1 MLVAETITEEMLR
14 LAGGVLV
21 VVLGLVALFVM
32 ELKSISRVMVFVIT
46 IGAGAWVLTQLG
58 VIQL

>member
-1 MLVAETITEEMLR
+1 MLIAETITDEMLR

-21 VVLGLVALFVM
+21 VVLGLVGLFVM
-32 ELKSISRVMVFVIT
+32 ELKSIARIMVLVIT
-46 IGAGAWVLTQLG
+46 LGAGAWVLMQLG